1 MSKWDKLLQKIKTL
15 SGDLRYEELKKVL
28 ESFGYTAKETSGGSS
43 HITFRKSGRPP
54 ITVPRHS
61 TIKRVYVEM
70 VKEII
75 EKEESNENS

>member
-43 HITFRKSGRPP
+43 HITFRKSGCPP